1 MLRYKRVSSSDRGA
15 SDASAFAGALGGAA
29 VYNQELHAK
38 GVFEGEGNK
47 IINNED
53 GGIGAFFEAHHAARP
68 GVHHDGLSNTFGG
81 ADLSENGELYNVKAY
96 ANPENTFRSSMTLTE
111 SGDLKYAGQNTIVPA
126 DQLEYC
132 RQRQAEV
139 VAEAYANG
147 NVQLAQKL
155 ESMQFMDRVPGD
167 PRPAMTYDETRE
179 AHAQFKEGVF
189 LGYAD
194 GEASFGECVDVGM
207 SGFMWGAAMGM
218 IPLVL
223 KCGKRALNGQLTPEE
238 AGREL
243 SESLKPLIARSA
255 TRGSGSAVLAFA
267 FPMLEPVG
275 AALIVNIAM
284 DLYELQ
290 RNPQLAEGDIGAHV
304 MKLIVERV
312 SMTAATAGAVWV
324 CGPLGLIVPFMLR
337 HCTDD
342 PALQKRALESWKN
355 VSDSLEEEIRQRAEA
370 ARKMRTT
377 RSHNERT
384 ERSGVRTASQL
395 RRVNNNLREI
405 RGLLAPPA
413 GEAS

>member
-111 SGDLKYAGQNTIVPA
+111 SGDLKYAGQNTIGPA

-189 LGYAD
+189 LG
-194 GEASFGECVDVGM
+194 
-207 SGFMWGAAMGM
+207 
-218 IPLVL
+218 
-223 KCGKRALNGQLTPEE
+223 
-238 AGREL
+238 
-243 SESLKPLIARSA
+243 
-255 TRGSGSAVLAFA
+255 
-267 FPMLEPVG
+267 
-275 AALIVNIAM
+275 
-284 DLYELQ
+284 
-290 RNPQLAEGDIGAHV
+290 
-304 MKLIVERV
+304 
-312 SMTAATAGAVWV
+312 
-324 CGPLGLIVPFMLR
+324 
-337 HCTDD
+337 
-342 PALQKRALESWKN
+342 
-355 VSDSLEEEIRQRAEA
+355 
-370 ARKMRTT
+370 
-377 RSHNERT
+377 
-384 ERSGVRTASQL
+384 
-395 RRVNNNLREI
+395 
-405 RGLLAPPA
+405 
-413 GEAS
+413 